1 MTLEPIKDVNENTF
15 AVDVIERSKE
25 KIVIVDFWAPWCGPC
40 KALTPILESQASKKI
55 EHIEVV
61 KVNIDENQT
70 IASQL
75 RIQSIPAV
83 FAFSDGQPVDGF
95 MGAKTEPEVEKFF
108 EALIKKFSKNSSSVY
123 EEINNFLLEERFEEA
138 KSAAVEIIKT
148 NPSAEN
154 YSLLIRSILGLGD
167 LKEAEQVIESLTPE
181 LLKNT
186 NVKNAIS
193 SYELI
198 KNNKIEGSKEDTL
211 DKIKENP
218 SDLDSKIDY
227 SKILFNENNFAEC
240 IDVLLE
246 IYKKDKEWKDGYAKK
261 QLLSIFEHL
270 GSENEL
276 SKKGR
281 RALTSLIFV
290 LEMYGKITK
299 KHTPLS
305 FAWRTAFT

>member
-15 AVDVIERSKE
+15 ASDVIERSKE

-95 MGAKTEPEVEKFF
+95 MGAKTEPEVDKFF
-108 EALIKKFSKNSSSVY
+108 EALIKKFSKNSSSAY
-123 EEINNFLLEERFEEA
+123 EEINNLLLEERFEEA
-138 KSAAVEIIKT
+138 KLASVEIIKT

-154 YSLLIRSILGLGD
+154 FSLLIRSIIGLGD
-167 LKEAEQVIESLTPE
+167 LKEVEQVIESLTPE
-181 LLKNT
+181 LLKDT

-290 LEMYGKITK
+290 
-299 KHTPLS
+299 
-305 FAWRTAFT
+305 

>member
-1 MTLEPIKDVNENTF
+1 MTLEAIKDVNENTF
-15 AVDVIERSKE
+15 TSDVIERSKE

-40 KALTPILESQASKKI
+40 KALTPILESQASKKKD
-55 EHIEVV
+55 HIEVV

-95 MGAKTEPEVEKFF
+95 MGAKTEPEVDRFF
-108 EALIKKFSKNSSSVY
+108 EALIKKFSKNSSSVF
-123 EEINNFLLEERFEEA
+123 EELNNFLLEERFEEVRLA
-138 KSAAVEIIKT
+138 SEEIIKT
-148 NPSAEN
+148 NPSPEN
-154 YSLLIRSILGLGD
+154 YSLLIRSIIGLGD
-167 LKEAEQVIESLTPE
+167 LKGVEEVIESLTPE
-181 LLKNT
+181 LLKDNT
-186 NVKNAIS
+186 VNAAIA

-198 KNNKIEGSKEDTL
+198 KNNKIEDSKKDILE
-211 DKIKENP
+211 KIKENP
-218 SDLDSKIDY
+218 SDLDTKINY

-270 GSENEL
+270 GGENEL

-290 LEMYGKITK
+290 
-299 KHTPLS
+299 
-305 FAWRTAFT
+305 

>member
-1 MTLEPIKDVNENTF
+1 MTLETIKDVNENTF

-108 EALIKKFSKNSSSVY
+108 EALIKKFSKSSSSVY
-123 EEINNFLLEERFEEA
+123 EELNSFLLEERFEEA
-138 KSAAVEIIKT
+138 KLASEEIIKT
-148 NPSAEN
+148 NPSPEN
-154 YSLLIRSILGLGD
+154 YSLLIRSIIGLGD
-167 LKEAEQVIESLTPE
+167 LKGVEQVIESLTPE
-181 LLKNT
+181 LLKDT

-290 LEMYGKITK
+290 
-299 KHTPLS
+299 
-305 FAWRTAFT
+305 

>member
-15 AVDVIERSKE
+15 AADVIERSKE

-108 EALIKKFSKNSSSVY
+108 EALIKKFSKNSSSSY

-138 KSAAVEIIKT
+138 KSAVVEIIKT

-154 YSLLIRSILGLGD
+154 YSLLIRSIVGLGD

-181 LLKNT
+181 LLKDT
-186 NVKNAIS
+186 NVENAIS

-290 LEMYGKITK
+290 
-299 KHTPLS
+299 
-305 FAWRTAFT
+305 

>member
-1 MTLEPIKDVNENTF
+1 MTLEPIKDVNEKTF
-15 AVDVIERSKE
+15 ASDVIERSKE

-108 EALIKKFSKNSSSVY
+108 EALIKKFSKSSSSVY
-123 EEINNFLLEERFEEA
+123 EELNSFLLEERFEEA
-138 KSAAVEIIKT
+138 KLASEEIIKT
-148 NPSAEN
+148 NPSPEN
-154 YSLLIRSILGLGD
+154 YSLLIRSIIGLGD
-167 LKEAEQVIESLTPE
+167 LKGVEQVIESLTPE
-181 LLKNT
+181 LLKDNT
-186 NVKNAIS
+186 IKGAIS

-198 KNNKIEGSKEDTL
+198 KNNKIVDSKKDTL

-218 SDLDSKIDY
+218 SDLDSKISY

-261 QLLSIFEHL
+261 QLLSIFDHL

-290 LEMYGKITK
+290 
-299 KHTPLS
+299 
-305 FAWRTAFT
+305 

>member
-15 AVDVIERSKE
+15 AADVIERSKE

-108 EALIKKFSKNSSSVY
+108 EALIKKFSKNNSSFY
-123 EEINNFLLEERFEEA
+123 EEINNILLEERFEEA

-154 YSLLIRSILGLGD
+154 YSLLIRSIIGLGD
-167 LKEAEQVIESLTPE
+167 LKEVQQVIESLTPE
-181 LLKNT
+181 LLKDT

-290 LEMYGKITK
+290 
-299 KHTPLS
+299 
-305 FAWRTAFT
+305 

>member
-108 EALIKKFSKNSSSVY
+108 EALIKKFSKNSSSIY

-138 KSAAVEIIKT
+138 KAAAVEIIKT

-154 YSLLIRSILGLGD
+154 YSLLIRSIIGLGD
-167 LKEAEQVIESLTPE
+167 FKGAEQVIESLTPE
-181 LLKNT
+181 LLKDT

-290 LEMYGKITK
+290 
-299 KHTPLS
+299 
-305 FAWRTAFT
+305 

>member
-108 EALIKKFSKNSSSVY
+108 EALIKKFSKNSSSSY

-138 KSAAVEIIKT
+138 KSAVVEIIKT

-154 YSLLIRSILGLGD
+154 YSLLIRSIIGLGD
-167 LKEAEQVIESLTPE
+167 LKEVQQVIESLTPE
-181 LLKNT
+181 LLKDT

-290 LEMYGKITK
+290 
-299 KHTPLS
+299 
-305 FAWRTAFT
+305 

>member
-108 EALIKKFSKNSSSVY
+108 EALIKKFSKNSSSLY

-148 NPSAEN
+148 DPSAKN
-154 YSLLIRSILGLGD
+154 YSLLIRSIIGLGD
-167 LKEAEQVIESLTPE
+167 LKEVQQVIESLTPE
-181 LLKNT
+181 LLKDT

-290 LEMYGKITK
+290 
-299 KHTPLS
+299 
-305 FAWRTAFT
+305 

>member
-1 MTLEPIKDVNENTF
+1 MTLEPLKDVNENTF
-15 AVDVIERSKE
+15 AADVIERSKE

-61 KVNIDENQT
+61 KVNVDENQN

-95 MGAKTEPEVEKFF
+95 MGAKTESEVEKFF
-108 EALIKKFSKNSSSVY
+108 EALIKKFSKNSASVY
-123 EEINNFLLEERFEEA
+123 DEINNFLLEERFEEA
-138 KSAAVEIIKT
+138 ESAAVEIIKT

-154 YSLLIRSILGLGD
+154 YSLLIRSIIGLGD
-167 LKEAEQVIESLTPE
+167 LKGAEQVIDSLTPE
-181 LLKNT
+181 LLKDNS
-186 NVKNAIS
+186 VKGAIA

-198 KNNKIEGSKEDTL
+198 KNNKIEGSKKDTL

-290 LEMYGKITK
+290 
-299 KHTPLS
+299 
-305 FAWRTAFT
+305 